1 MDSDRLE
8 AMLVD
13 IVNET
18 KEVSPATPQEA
29 EVPAMWLCLLAI
41 TGSSKS

>member
-8 AMLVD
+8 AMLVH

-29 EVPAMWLCLLAI
+29 EVRAMWLCLLAI